1 MFERTRLRRKN
12 VLRSLKSFPLSSIIV
27 FPSGITRP
35 KLSSFNVYNRP
46 RAVFTFPDVVTCK
59 NQKGEGG
66 GWVRMKGLSTV
77 SVRPSLVSKPYTA

>member
-1 MFERTRLRRKN
+1 M
-12 VLRSLKSFPLSSIIV
+12 LRSLKSFPLSSIVV

-35 KLSSFNVYNRP
+35 KLSNFNVYNRP

-59 NQKGEGG
+59 NQKDGGG

>member
-12 VLRSLKSFPLSSIIV
+12 VLRSLKSFPLSSIVV

-59 NQKGEGG
+59 NQKGGG
-66 GWVRMKGLSTV
+66 GRLGKNEGVKYSERE
-77 SVRPSLVSKPYTA
+77 A